1 MNDKFK
7 QYLTEWKWAV
17 SDRARGQW
25 PMEITAIDLDEF
37 QNWQRQL
44 LQTKIDAHK
53 VGHLCEFNK
62 GGTASGRCAA
72 WIVCNGHTLKIVF
85 NAKKQQVKK
94 GVADTSIEKYHS
106 IDTRGQTLQVA
117 SAAAALTKA
126 HGFTTDSQVAE
137 FVGIPSA
144 RVSARRNVIEG
155 LAGVILGGV
164 PHYFQPAGRVVCPV
178 TGSSVNGWRVVEQ
191 EEKSLF

>member
-1 MNDKFK
+1 
-7 QYLTEWKWAV
+7 
-17 SDRARGQW
+17 
-25 PMEITAIDLDEF
+25 MEIVASDLQEF

-44 LQTKIDAHK
+44 LQTKIDANNA
-53 VGHLCEFNK
+53 GHNCEFNK

-72 WIVCNGHTLKIVF
+72 WVVANGHTLKIVF

-94 GVADTSIEKYHS
+94 GVSDTSIEKYHS
-106 IDTRGQTLQVA
+106 LDTRGQTLQVA

-126 HGFTTDSQVAE
+126 NGFTTDSQVAE

-144 RVSARRNVIEG
+144 RVSARRNEIEG
-155 LAGVILGGV
+155 LAGVVLMGV

-178 TGSSVNGWRVVEQ
+178 TGSSVNGWALKEGI
-191 EEKSLF
+191 F